1 MTGCFLLEDLIRILN
16 IAFMGWLIVA
26 AQKRLIWTCDVHF
39 AKSLK
44 PVKQNLAQHQMEGF
58 NTKKGETYIL
68 PLFYKKQIFDDPYLK
83 LFKALSILEMRT
95 LTSSRA
101 ISGEVIL
108 SRSKAKVLSN
118 SSVTFPA
125 EASIS
130 GKRGVDKEL

>member
-1 MTGCFLLEDLIRILN
+1 MIDGIIAEKDLESIRKGTEIGCGETTRPRQHKNFKLGFIVNVWRDLI
-16 IAFMGWLIVA
+16 
-26 AQKRLIWTCDVHF
+26 QKKR
-39 AKSLK
+39 
-44 PVKQNLAQHQMEGF
+44 
-58 NTKKGETYIL
+58 ETYIL

-83 LFKALSILEMRT
+83 LFKALSILERRT